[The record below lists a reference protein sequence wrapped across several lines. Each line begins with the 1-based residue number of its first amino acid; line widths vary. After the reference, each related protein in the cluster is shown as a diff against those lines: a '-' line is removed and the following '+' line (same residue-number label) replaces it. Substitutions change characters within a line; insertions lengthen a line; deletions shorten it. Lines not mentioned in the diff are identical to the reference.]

1 MAISNTFFFFLKMIS
16 CFHHWRR
23 VETEPI
29 MLIPNSCWT
38 LMLWKFLDNY
48 VFLRILQYLKFIK
61 LYVSL
66 SHIYDCWSIYV
77 QTFATLSPIPG
88 FMTWLLSKLAS
99 QTVLAEG
106 DMSQPVAEGSASTFF
121 ENILKPEEEEALMS
135 LPK

>member
-1 MAISNTFFFFLKMIS
+1 M
-16 CFHHWRR
+16 
-23 VETEPI
+23 
-29 MLIPNSCWT
+29 
-38 LMLWKFLDNY
+38 
-48 VFLRILQYLKFIK
+48 
-61 LYVSL
+61 
-66 SHIYDCWSIYV
+66 YDCWSIYV

-121 ENILKPEEEEALMS
+121 ENILKPDEEAALMS